1 MKRSD
6 GSSKLQKILI
16 ADDHPMNREMLEEM
30 LLSLGYEAIVTSNGE
45 EALQKI
51 EQAKP
56 DLALIDIQMPKL
68 DGMAFIQRIREKP
81 LYATFPVIAV
91 TAYAMQGD
99 REKMLEAGFTSYI
112 AKPFRL
118 NVLEAELQ
126 RLLQ

>member
-16 ADDHPMNREMLEEM
+16 ADDHPMNREMLAEM
-30 LLSLGYEAIVTSNGE
+30 LISLGYEAIVTSNGE

-81 LYATFPVIAV
+81 HFATFPVIAL

-99 REKMLEAGFTSYI
+99 RERMLEAGFTSYI
-112 AKPFRL
+112 AKPFHL
-118 NVLEAELQ
+118 DVLEAELQ

>member
-16 ADDHPMNREMLEEM
+16 ADDQPMNREMLEEM
-30 LLSLGYEAIVTSNGE
+30 LISLGYEAIVTSNGE

-68 DGMAFIQRIREKP
+68 DGMALIQRIREKP
-81 LYATFPVIAV
+81 HYATFPVIAL

-99 REKMLEAGFTSYI
+99 RERMLEAGFTSYI
-112 AKPFRL
+112 AKPFHL
-118 NVLEAELQ
+118 DVLEAELQ